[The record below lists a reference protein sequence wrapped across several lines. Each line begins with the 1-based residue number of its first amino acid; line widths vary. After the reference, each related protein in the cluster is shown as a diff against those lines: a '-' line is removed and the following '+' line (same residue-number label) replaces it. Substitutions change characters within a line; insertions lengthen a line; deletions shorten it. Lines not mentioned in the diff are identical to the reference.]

1 MDGRYSPA
9 IKPDFMQ
16 RHCLTLDLKNDP
28 ELIAA
33 YKAHHQKVWPEII
46 ESIRGSG
53 ITNMEIYLLGN
64 RLMMVIEANDDFSF
78 EKKTEMDADNER
90 VQEWEKL
97 MWEYQQALPMAQPG
111 EKWMLMEKIFDLKTE

>member
-1 MDGRYSPA
+1 
-9 IKPDFMQ
+9 MQ
-16 RHCLTLDLKNDP
+16 RHCLTLDLRDDP

-46 ESIRGSG
+46 DSIKDSG
-53 ITNMEIYLLGN
+53 ITFMEIYLLGN
-64 RLMMVIEANDDFSF
+64 RLMMVLEADDEFSF
-78 EKKTEMDADNER
+78 EKKAEMDRGNER